1 MSTMYELGIHPN
13 GPELKAGGKLNFR
26 ILPQTL
32 DLKIQRLTETAKLPT
47 KAHKNDACFD
57 IYADIPDE
65 EYCIEKPVTMDNLS
79 DIFFNTSNLI
89 EKGEGVAIPPHQTV
103 LIPTGFATEIPNG
116 FWGAIFARSGL
127 ASKQGLR
134 PAQGVPVID
143 EPYRGQWLIPLHND
157 SEETRIIH
165 HGDRICQFML
175 LPYFDT
181 TLTEVNNLSTTDRGE
196 GGFGSSGTN

>member
-1 MSTMYELGIHPN
+1 MMIFPE
-13 GPELKAGGKLNFR
+13 GPEIDFGIRMMPKH
-26 ILPQTL
+26 L
-32 DLKIQRLTETAKLPT
+32 DLKIQRLTNTAKIPT
-47 KAHKNDACFD
+47 KSHDTDACFD
-57 IYADIPDE
+57 IYADIPDADFE
-65 EYCIEKPVTMDNLS
+65 INGKY
-79 DIFFNTSNLI
+79 FNGI
-89 EKGEGVAIPPHQTV
+89 QIHPHQTV
-103 LIPTGFATEIPNG
+103 LIPTGFATEIPHG

-143 EPYRGQWLIPLHND
+143 ESYRGQWFVPLYNQSD
-157 SEETRIIH
+157 EVQIIH

-181 TLTEVNNLSTTDRGE
+181 TLTEVDNLSTTDRGE

>member
-1 MSTMYELGIHPN
+1 MANKYSIDVECNLNTNFTGI
-13 GPELKAGGKLNFR
+13 K
-26 ILPQTL
+26 L
-32 DLKIQRLTETAKLPT
+32 DLKIQRLTDTAKLPT
-47 KAHKNDACFD
+47 KAHDTDACFD
-57 IYADIPDE
+57 IYADIPE
-65 EYCIEKPVTMDNLS
+65 AKYEACQIETDGLEW
-79 DIFFNTSNLI
+79 I
-89 EKGEGVAIPPHQTV
+89 ELEGIKINPHQTV
-103 LIPTGFATEIPNG
+103 LIPTGFATEIPHG

-143 EPYRGQWLIPLHND
+143 EPYRGQWMIPLHND

-181 TLTEVNNLSTTDRGE
+181 TLTEVDNLSETDRGE
-196 GGFGSSGTN
+196 GGFGSTGTN